1 MEAFIEHI
9 ATVLNQEIIQ
19 VHSISGGD
27 ISQAYQVSTLKQHF
41 FLKQN
46 SSTQAR
52 AMFETEKQGLDSIAA
67 TKTIAV
73 PQVFDVGLFDG
84 TAYIL
89 MEYIEAKAGMAR
101 DFKTLAHQL
110 AALHRVYSPQ
120 FGLETDN
127 FIGSLTQTNAY
138 HNNWTD
144 FYLRERLL
152 PQLELAQSKGLLS
165 PKELP
170 SSESMLK
177 VLQPYFEG
185 CSASLI
191 HGDLWSGNFLFGI
204 DGTPYLIDPA
214 VYFGHHEVDI
224 AMTQLFGGFP
234 SSFYETYHEIHPKS
248 SDTNTRINLYQ
259 LYYLLVHLNL
269 FGSSYYKSVKRILGT
284 YF

>member
-9 ATVLNQEIIQ
+9 ATVLNQEIIE
-19 VHSISGGD
+19 VKPITGGD
-27 ISQAYQVSTLKQHF
+27 ISQAYQVSTSKQHF

-46 SSTQAR
+46 TSAQAR
-52 AMFETEKQGLDSIAA
+52 SMFEAEKQGLDSIAA

-73 PQVFDVGLFDG
+73 PQVFDVGLFKEQ
-84 TAYIL
+84 AYIL
-89 MEYIEAKAGMAR
+89 MEYIEEKAGRAQ
-101 DFKTLAHQL
+101 DFKSLAHEL
-110 AALHRVYSPQ
+110 AALHQVYHTQ
-120 FGLETDN
+120 FGLEADN
-127 FIGSLTQTNAY
+127 YIGSLTQSNAY
-138 HNNWTD
+138 HTNWTD
-144 FYLRERLL
+144 FYLQERLL
-152 PQLELAQSKGLLS
+152 PQLELAQLKGLLS

-170 SSESMLK
+170 GSESMLE
-177 VLQPYFEG
+177 VLEPYFEG
-185 CSASLI
+185 SRASLI

-234 SSFYETYHEIHPKS
+234 SSFYETYHDIHPKS
-248 SDTNTRINLYQ
+248 NYTNTRIELYQ

-269 FGSSYYKSVKRILGT
+269 FGSSYYKSVKRILDT